1 MSKRAILF
9 PGQGAQVVGMGRDV
23 AEAFPECRALFDR
36 AGAVLGYD
44 LAKICFEGPI
54 ETLTISAHA
63 QPGIFVASMACWTAM
78 RKQLPAATFDYA
90 AGLSS
95 GEWTALH
102 VAGVVSFEDTL
113 KVLDARGKFMQRA
126 CEEQPGG
133 MLCVIGADR
142 ATLEKVCSQAGIQM
156 ANMNSPEQTV
166 LSGPKAGI
174 DAAEKLA
181 AELGIKK
188 AIRLNV
194 AGAFHSALMNS
205 AAEKLAG
212 VLKSIEFKA
221 PQFPVLSNVVGR
233 PHGTPESIREKM
245 VEQVYSSV
253 QWVLTVEW
261 LKQQG
266 VTEYVEC
273 GPGKVLTG
281 LVKRIDKTAK
291 LHSIQDR
298 SGLDALAAAGAH

>member
-1 MSKRAILF
+1 
-9 PGQGAQVVGMGRDV
+9 MGRDM
-23 AEAFPECRALFDR
+23 ADAFPECRALFDR
-36 AGAVLGYD
+36 ANAVLGYD

-63 QPGIFVASMACWTAM
+63 QPGIFVSSMACWTAL
-78 RKQLPAATFDYA
+78 RKQMPQATFDFA

-113 KVLDARGKFMQRA
+113 RILDARGKFMQRA

-133 MLCVIGADR
+133 MLVVIGADR

-166 LSGPKAGI
+166 LSGAKAGI

-194 AGAFHSALMNS
+194 AGAFHSVLMKG
-205 AAEKLAG
+205 AADQLAG
-212 VLKSIEFKA
+212 VLQSIEFKPA
-221 PQFPVLSNVVGR
+221 QFPVLSNVVGR
-233 PHGTPESIREKM
+233 PHGAPESIREKM

-266 VTEYVEC
+266 VAEYLEC

-298 SGLDALAAAGAH
+298 SGLGALTGVGI